1 MKTLVPSLSLLA
13 LALTL
18 VAPAARADVAPDPC
32 ETLNAGDACT
42 LPDGS
47 PGVCVDEGT
56 FNICRPAEGAGG
68 GGGAGGS
75 GGTGGAGG
83 SGGSTSSGGSS
94 DDDSGC
100 SVSAPSPVRPL
111 TGAGM
116 GLVLGFGAL
125 LLGRRRRRG

>member
-18 VAPAARADVAPDPC
+18 VAPPARADVAPDPC

-47 PGVCVDEGT
+47 PGVCVNESML
-56 FNICRPAEGAGG
+56 NICTPADDGVGG

-75 GGTGGAGG
+75 DG

-94 DDDSGC
+94 DKDSGC
-100 SVSAPSPVRPL
+100 SVGAPSPVKPL

-125 LLGRRRRRG
+125 LLGRRRRHG